1 MVKHIVF
8 WKLKDFAEGASKRE
22 NALKA
27 KALMEDMRGKI
38 PGMLKLEVGINFES
52 SDSACDISL
61 YTEFETRR
69 ALDAYQTHS
78 EHRKLR
84 EFMPLI
90 RTERRVVDYEV

>member
-1 MVKHIVF
+1 
-8 WKLKDFAEGASKRE
+8 
-22 NALKA
+22 
-27 KALMEDMRGKI
+27 
-38 PGMLKLEVGINFES
+38 VGINFES